1 MNRFIIP
8 FIFFVI
14 ALSSCQDDKQHLI
27 DAQKIAQKNEAVF
40 KNISKMWQFQF
51 PSARPEVTATL
62 NTWNAWRQFEIEL
75 LQKPKSTL
83 SAFQLKTK
91 NIATKTDALA
101 TTIPFEYNKPQVL
114 SRIAAL
120 NTKLKSLEMYL
131 HLNVIPEQK
140 VARLIPEINEEIK
153 GLYSQ
158 WDEIIIKKAI
168 PKEIGEDLMLQA
180 LDTTRNARPKL
191 MQQKMEISDK
201 VK

>member
-1 MNRFIIP
+1 MNRFIIS

-14 ALSSCQDDKQHLI
+14 EFSSCQDDKQHLI
-27 DAQKIAQKNEAVF
+27 DAQKIVKKNEAVF

-91 NIATKTDALA
+91 NIATKADALV

-140 VARLIPEINEEIK
+140 VAKLIPEINEEIK

>member
-1 MNRFIIP
+1 MIRFIVP
-8 FIFFVI
+8 FIFFVF
-14 ALSSCQDDKQHLI
+14 AVSSCQNDAQQQL

-91 NIATKTDALA
+91 NIATKADALA

-168 PKEIGEDLMLQA
+168 PKEIGEDVMLQA
-180 LDTTRNARPKL
+180 LDTTRNARPDL
-191 MQQKMEISDK
+191 MKQKMELSDK
-201 VK
+201 NK

>member
-91 NIATKTDALA
+91 NIATKADALV

-140 VARLIPEINEEIK
+140 VAKLIPEINEEIK
-153 GLYSQ
+153 GLFSQ

-180 LDTTRNARPKL
+180 LDTTRNARSKL

>member
-91 NIATKTDALA
+91 NIATKADALA
-101 TTIPFEYNKPQVL
+101 ISIPFEYNKPQVL

-140 VARLIPEINEEIK
+140 IAKLIPEINEEIK

>member
-1 MNRFIIP
+1 MSRFIVL
-8 FIFFVI
+8 FICFVI
-14 ALSSCQDDKQHLI
+14 TFSSCQDDKQHQI
-27 DAQKIAQKNEAVF
+27 DAQKIAQKNAVVF

-62 NTWNAWRQFEIEL
+62 NSWNAWRQFEIEL

-91 NIATKTDALA
+91 NIVAKADVLAATL
-101 TTIPFEYNKPQVL
+101 PVEYNKPQVL
-114 SRIAAL
+114 CRIATL
-120 NTKLKSLEMYL
+120 NTKLKSLDMYL
-131 HLNVIPEQK
+131 HLNVIPDQK
-140 VARLIPEINEEIK
+140 IANLILEINEEIK
-153 GLYSQ
+153 GLYNQ

-168 PKEIGEDLMLQA
+168 PNEIGEDLMLQA
-180 LDTTRNARPKL
+180 LDTTRNARPDV

>member
-1 MNRFIIP
+1 MIRFIVP

-40 KNISKMWQFQF
+40 KNISKMWQFNV
-51 PSARPEVTATL
+51 PNARPEVTTTL

-91 NIATKTDALA
+91 NIASKADALEQ
-101 TTIPFEYNKPQVL
+101 TIPLEYNKPQIL

-120 NTKLKSLEMYL
+120 NTKIKSLEMYL
-131 HLNVIPEQK
+131 YLNIIPEQK
-140 VARLIPEINEEIK
+140 VSRLIPEINEEIK

-168 PKEIGEDLMLQA
+168 PKEIGEDVMLQA
-180 LDTTRNARPKL
+180 LDTTRNARPDIMK
-191 MQQKMEISDK
+191 QKMELSDK
-201 VK
+201 NK

>member
-91 NIATKTDALA
+91 NIATKADALV

-140 VARLIPEINEEIK
+140 VAKLIPEINEEIK

-168 PKEIGEDLMLQA
+168 PKEIGEDVMLQA
-180 LDTTRNARPKL
+180 LDTTRNARPDL
-191 MQQKMEISDK
+191 MKQKMELSDK
-201 VK
+201 NK

>member
-1 MNRFIIP
+1 M
-8 FIFFVI
+8 
-14 ALSSCQDDKQHLI
+14 
-27 DAQKIAQKNEAVF
+27 
-40 KNISKMWQFQF
+40 
-51 PSARPEVTATL
+51 
-62 NTWNAWRQFEIEL
+62 L

-91 NIATKTDALA
+91 NIATKADALV

-140 VARLIPEINEEIK
+140 VAKLIPEINEEIK

-168 PKEIGEDLMLQA
+168 PKEIGEDLMFQA

>member
-1 MNRFIIP
+1 MIRFIVP
-8 FIFFVI
+8 FIFFVF
-14 ALSSCQDDKQHLI
+14 AVSSCQNDAQQQL

-83 SAFQLKTK
+83 SAFQLKSK
-91 NIATKTDALA
+91 NIATKADALA

-180 LDTTRNARPKL
+180 LDTTRNARPDL
-191 MQQKMEISDK
+191 MKQKMELSDK
-201 VK
+201 NK

>member
-91 NIATKTDALA
+91 NIATKADALV

-114 SRIAAL
+114 SRISAL

-140 VARLIPEINEEIK
+140 VAKLIPEINEEIK

-168 PKEIGEDLMLQA
+168 PKEIGENLMLQA
-180 LDTTRNARPKL
+180 LDKTRNARPKL

>member
-91 NIATKTDALA
+91 NIASKADALA

-168 PKEIGEDLMLQA
+168 PKEIGEDVMLQA
-180 LDTTRNARPKL
+180 LDTTRNARPDL
-191 MQQKMEISDK
+191 MKQKMELSDK
-201 VK
+201 NK

>member
-91 NIATKTDALA
+91 NIATKADALV

-140 VARLIPEINEEIK
+140 VAKLIPEINEEIK
-153 GLYSQ
+153 GLCSQ

>member
-1 MNRFIIP
+1 MIRFIVP

-40 KNISKMWQFQF
+40 KNISKMWQFNV
-51 PSARPEVTATL
+51 PNARPEVTTTL

-91 NIATKTDALA
+91 NIASKAEALVQ
-101 TTIPFEYNKPQVL
+101 TIPLEYNKPQIL

-120 NTKLKSLEMYL
+120 NTKIKSLEMYL
-131 HLNVIPEQK
+131 YLNIIPEQK

-168 PKEIGEDLMLQA
+168 PKEIGEDVMLKA
-180 LDTTRNARPKL
+180 LDTTRNARPDL
-191 MQQKMEISDK
+191 MKQKMELSDK
-201 VK
+201 NK